1 MAEEIQTTEIAKTQI
16 SNQGMLSNISN
27 SLEKIKKFSNE
38 PAVQRSIPVMIT
50 LFVIFI
56 GLVFFISFR
65 EPSRTTL
72 FSTLPEHEKSRVID
86 VLRANGID
94 VSIDR
99 TTGEILVP
107 SPEYYEAKMKL
118 AAEGLPSSVPQGYDI
133 LEKIPMGT
141 SRSVEFMKM
150 KQTQEIELARSIN
163 EIANIVG
170 ARVHL
175 AIPEK
180 SVFVRD
186 SSHRQLQFLL
196 NLQMEEH

>member
-1 MAEEIQTTEIAKTQI
+1 MAEDIQTTEISNTQI

-27 SLEKIKKFSNE
+27 SLEKFKKFSNE

-86 VLRANGID
+86 VLKGNGID

-118 AAEGLPSSVPQGYDI
+118 AA
-133 LEKIPMGT
+133 
-141 SRSVEFMKM
+141 
-150 KQTQEIELARSIN
+150 
-163 EIANIVG
+163 
-170 ARVHL
+170 
-175 AIPEK
+175 
-180 SVFVRD
+180 
-186 SSHRQLQFLL
+186 
-196 NLQMEEH
+196 